1 MKGVELK
8 LKYNTIEF
16 KDNKLRLLDQRN
28 IPNEVIFFT
37 ANNYQEVKFAISDM
51 VVRGAPAIGATAAY
65 GVYMAALEYKQ
76 LNKEDFLFK
85 LKKANKDLA
94 SARPTA
100 VNLIWAI
107 RRMEKLIDENVEK
120 NIEELVSL
128 LFEEA
133 KNIALEDINTN
144 KMMARNG
151 NKIVPEGAV
160 ILTHCNTGALA
171 TVDYG
176 TALGVIREA
185 HFTGK
190 NISVYADETRPRL
203 QGGRLTAFELVEE
216 GIPATLIA
224 DSVAATLIRDGRIDL
239 ILVGA
244 DRIAANGDTANKI
257 GTYMLSEL
265 AKKFKIPFYIVA
277 PVSTI
282 DFDIESGA
290 DIEIEERSSNELTH
304 IKGIRI
310 APEGISVYNPA
321 FDVTPAENITG
332 IITEKGIA
340 EMPFK
345 ESLNNFKNE

>member
-1 MKGVELK
+1 MKYK
-8 LKYNTIEF
+8 TIEF
-16 KDNKLRLLDQRN
+16 AENQLRLLDQRN
-28 IPNEVIFFT
+28 IPAEVDFFT
-37 ANNYQEVKFAISDM
+37 ARNYQEVKFAISEM

-65 GVYMAALEYKQ
+65 GVYLAALEYKD
-76 LNKEDFLFK
+76 LSKVDFLLK
-85 LKKANKDLA
+85 LKEANEELA

-107 RRMEKLIDENVEK
+107 NRMEQLIDKDHGKSVDQ
-120 NIEELVSL
+120 IVSL
-128 LFEEA
+128 LLEEA
-133 KNIALEDINTN
+133 DSIAIEDVKTN
-144 KMMARNG
+144 KAMACLG
-151 NKIVPEGAV
+151 NEIVPEGAT

-185 HFTGK
+185 HYTGK
-190 NISVYADETRPRL
+190 NITVFADETRPRL

-224 DSVAATLIRDGRIDL
+224 DSVAATLIRDGKIDL

-244 DRIAANGDTANKI
+244 DRVAANGDTANKI
-257 GTYMLSEL
+257 GTYMLSEI
-265 AKKFKIPFYIVA
+265 ATRFDVPFYVVA

-282 DFDIESGA
+282 DFEITNGDQIK
-290 DIEIEERSSNELTH
+290 IEERSSKEVTH
-304 IKGIRI
+304 IKGIQI

-340 EMPFK
+340 KMPYR
-345 ESLNNFKNE
+345 ESLSILRK